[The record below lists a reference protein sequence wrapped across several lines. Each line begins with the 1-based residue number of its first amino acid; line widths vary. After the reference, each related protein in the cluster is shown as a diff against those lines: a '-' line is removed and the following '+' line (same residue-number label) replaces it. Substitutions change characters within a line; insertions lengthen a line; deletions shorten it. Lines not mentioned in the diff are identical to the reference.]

1 MKVERVAILGGGNG
15 GITAAADLSNKGF
28 EVSLFQSDKFCRN
41 LDVIKEK
48 GEILLQTLESEST
61 EKIHLVTDDIKEA
74 ILGAQI
80 IMLAIP
86 GMAVEYF
93 AEILA
98 PVVRED
104 QIIYINSA
112 AAMGCIRFVNKAKE
126 MGIEKKFKICESN
139 SLTYGTRAFADE
151 ARVELSLRVK
161 KLFLGSY
168 PASDIDEIMESLSQL
183 YDCFVPAKNIWHV
196 NLENGNP
203 EVHPGPA
210 LLNAGR
216 IDYSNGEFWL
226 YKEGIT
232 EHTINVLQAVEKERV
247 ALGRALGFEV
257 EGARESRINRGY
269 LEEDKNKTL
278 QELFNTS
285 EVFGQIKGPTS
296 VTNRYITEDISTGLV
311 LWSSLGK
318 ILKVPTPNIDAIIV
332 LGGTLLQTDFYKI
345 GLTVEKLGIKGVHDK
360 QGLIDAV

>member
-28 EVSLFQSDKFCRN
+28 EVSLFQSGKFCRN

-48 GEILLQTLESEST
+48 GEILLQTLEIEST
-61 EKIHLVTDDIKEA
+61 EKVHLVTDDIKEA

-98 PVVRED
+98 PVVSED

>member
-1 MKVERVAILGGGNG
+1 MKVKKVAILGGGNG

-28 EVSLFQSDKFCRN
+28 EVSMFQSDKFCKN
-41 LDVIKEK
+41 LDVIKKK
-48 GEILLQTLESEST
+48 GEIILQTLEEESV
-61 EKIHLVTDDIKEA
+61 EKVHLVTDDIKEA

-98 PVVRED
+98 PVVDEK

-112 AAMGCIRFVNKAKE
+112 AAMGCIRFINKAKE
-126 MGIEKKFKICESN
+126 MGIDKKFKICESN
-139 SLTYGTRAFADE
+139 SLTYGCRAFADE
-151 ARVELSLRVK
+151 ARVEMSLSVK
-161 KLFLGSY
+161 KLFLGAY
-168 PASDIDEIMESLSQL
+168 PACDTEEIIESLSQI
-183 YDCFVPAKNIWHV
+183 YDCFVPADNIWHV

-226 YKEGIT
+226 YREGIT
-232 EHTINVLQAVEKERV
+232 EHTINVLKAVESERK

-269 LEEDKNKTL
+269 LEDDKNKSL

-285 EVFGQIKGPTS
+285 EVFCAIKGPTS

-332 LGGTLLQTDFYKI
+332 LGGTLLNRDFYKE
-345 GLTVEKLGIKGVHDK
+345 GLTVEKLGIFNANSK
-360 QGLIDAV
+360 QHLIDAV

>member
-41 LDVIKEK
+41 LNVIKEK

-61 EKIHLVTDDIKEA
+61 EKVHLVTDDIKEA

-232 EHTINVLQAVEKERV
+232 EHTINILQAVEKERV

-269 LEEDKNKTL
+269 LKEDKSKTL

-332 LGGTLLQTDFYKI
+332 LGGTLLQTDFYKT
-345 GLTVEKLGIKGVHDK
+345 GLTVEKLGIKDVNDK
-360 QGLIDAV
+360 QSLIDAV

>member
-98 PVVRED
+98 PLVRED

>member
-1 MKVERVAILGGGNG
+1 MKVKKVAILGGGNG

-28 EVSLFQSDKFCRN
+28 EVSIFQSDKFCRN

-48 GEILLQTLESEST
+48 GEIIFQTLEEESV
-61 EKIHLVTDDIKEA
+61 EKIHLITDDIKEA

-80 IMLAIP
+80 IMLVIP
-86 GMAVEYF
+86 GMAIEYF

-98 PVVRED
+98 PVVKED

-112 AAMGCIRFVNKAKE
+112 AAMGCIRFTNKAKE
-126 MGIEKKFKICESN
+126 MGINKNFKICESN
-139 SLTYGTRAFADE
+139 SLTYGCRAFIDE
-151 ARVELSLRVK
+151 ARVEKSLTVK
-161 KLFLGSY
+161 KLFLGAY
-168 PASDIDEIMESLSQL
+168 PASNIDEIMEALSQI

-216 IDYSNGEFWL
+216 IDYSQGEFWL

-232 EHTINVLQAVEKERV
+232 EHTINILKAVESERK
-247 ALGRALGFEV
+247 ALARALGFEV

-269 LEEDKNKTL
+269 LEDDKDKTL

-285 EVFGQIKGPTS
+285 EVFCAIKGPTS
-296 VTNRYITEDISTGLV
+296 VTNRYITEDISMGLV

-332 LGGTLLQTDFYKI
+332 LGGTLLNRDFYKE
-345 GLTVEKLGIKGVHDK
+345 GLTVEKLGIHNANCKDD
-360 QGLIDAV
+360 LINVV

>member
-1 MKVERVAILGGGNG
+1 MKVKKVAILGGGNG

-28 EVSLFQSDKFCRN
+28 EVSMFQSDKFCKN

-48 GEILLQTLESEST
+48 GEILLQTLEDESV
-61 EKIHLVTDDIKEA
+61 EKVHLVTTDIKEA
-74 ILGAQI
+74 ISDAQI

-86 GMAVEYF
+86 GMAIEYF

-98 PVVRED
+98 PVVGEE

-112 AAMGCIRFVNKAKE
+112 AAMGCIRFINKAKE
-126 MGIEKKFKICESN
+126 MGIDKRFKICESN
-139 SLTYGTRAFADE
+139 SLTYGCRAFADE
-151 ARVELSLRVK
+151 ARVEMSLSVK
-161 KLFLGSY
+161 KLFLAAY
-168 PASDIDEIMESLSQL
+168 PACDTEEVMEALSQI
-183 YDCFVPAKNIWHV
+183 YDCFVPAQNIWHV

-216 IDYSNGEFWL
+216 IDYSKGEFWL
-226 YKEGIT
+226 YREGIT
-232 EHTINVLQAVEKERV
+232 EHTINVLKAVESERK

-269 LEEDKNKTL
+269 LEDDKNKTL

-285 EVFGQIKGPTS
+285 EVFCAIKGPTS

-311 LWSSLGK
+311 LWSNLGK
-318 ILKVPTPNIDAIIV
+318 VLNVPTPNIDAIIV
-332 LGGTLLQTDFYKI
+332 LGGTLLNTDFYKE
-345 GLTVEKLGIKGVHDK
+345 GLTLEKLGIYNANSK
-360 QGLIDAV
+360 QDLIDAV

>member
-61 EKIHLVTDDIKEA
+61 EKVHLVTDDIKEA

-247 ALGRALGFEV
+247 ALGRALGFKV

>member
-1 MKVERVAILGGGNG
+1 MRVKKVAILGGGNG

-28 EVSLFQSDKFCRN
+28 EVTMFQSDKFCKN

-48 GEILLQTLESEST
+48 GEIILQTLEEESV
-61 EKIHLVTDDIKEA
+61 EKVHLVTDDIKEA

-80 IMLAIP
+80 IMLVIP
-86 GMAVEYF
+86 GMAIEYF

-98 PVVRED
+98 PVVGED

-112 AAMGCIRFVNKAKE
+112 AAMGCIRFINKAKE
-126 MGIEKKFKICESN
+126 MGIDKKFKICESN
-139 SLTYGTRAFADE
+139 SLTYGCRAFADE
-151 ARVELSLRVK
+151 ARVEMSLRVK
-161 KLFLGSY
+161 KLFLGAY
-168 PASDIDEIMESLSQL
+168 PACDTEEIMESLSQI
-183 YDCFVPAKNIWHV
+183 YDCFVPADNIWHV

-226 YKEGIT
+226 YREGIT
-232 EHTINVLQAVEKERV
+232 EHTINILKAVESERK
-247 ALGRALGFEV
+247 ALGRALGFEL

-269 LEEDKNKTL
+269 LEDDKNKSL

-285 EVFGQIKGPTS
+285 EVFCAIKGPTS
-296 VTNRYITEDISTGLV
+296 VTNRYITEDVSTGLV

-332 LGGTLLQTDFYKI
+332 LGGTLLNRNFYKE
-345 GLTVEKLGIKGVHDK
+345 GLTVEKLGICNANSK
-360 QGLIDAV
+360 QDLIDAV

>member
-61 EKIHLVTDDIKEA
+61 EKVHLVTDDIKEA

-311 LWSSLGK
+311 LWSNLGK

>member
-61 EKIHLVTDDIKEA
+61 EKVHLVTDDIKEA

-98 PVVRED
+98 PVVSED

-168 PASDIDEIMESLSQL
+168 PASDIDEIIESLSQL

>member
-61 EKIHLVTDDIKEA
+61 EKVHLVTDDIKEA

-168 PASDIDEIMESLSQL
+168 PASDIDEIMEFLSQL

>member
-1 MKVERVAILGGGNG
+1 MKVKKVAILGGGNG

-28 EVSLFQSDKFCRN
+28 EVSMFQSDKFCKN

-48 GEILLQTLESEST
+48 GEILLQTLEDESVT
-61 EKIHLVTDDIKEA
+61 KINLVTDDIKEA
-74 ILGAQI
+74 ISGADI

-86 GMAVEYF
+86 GMAIEYF
-93 AEILA
+93 TEILA
-98 PVVRED
+98 PVVGEN

-112 AAMGCIRFVNKAKE
+112 AAMGCIRFINKAKE
-126 MGIEKKFKICESN
+126 MGINKRFKICESN
-139 SLTYGTRAFADE
+139 SLTYGCRAFADE
-151 ARVELSLRVK
+151 ARAEMSLSVK
-161 KLFLGSY
+161 KLFLGAY
-168 PASDIDEIMESLSQL
+168 PASDTDEIMEALSQI
-183 YDCFVPAKNIWHV
+183 YDCFVPAQNIWHV

-216 IDYSNGEFWL
+216 IDYSKGEFWL
-226 YKEGIT
+226 YREGIT
-232 EHTINVLQAVEKERV
+232 EHTINVLKAVESERK

-269 LEEDKNKTL
+269 LEDDKNKTL

-285 EVFGQIKGPTS
+285 EVFCAIKGPTS

-311 LWSSLGK
+311 LWSNLGK
-318 ILKVPTPNIDAIIV
+318 VLNVPTPNIDAIIV
-332 LGGTLLQTDFYKI
+332 LGGTLLNTDFYKE
-345 GLTVEKLGIKGVHDK
+345 GLTLEKLGICNASSK
-360 QGLIDAV
+360 QDLIDAV

>member
-1 MKVERVAILGGGNG
+1 MKVKKVAILGGGNG
-15 GITAAADLSNKGF
+15 GITAAADISNKGF
-28 EVSLFQSDKFCRN
+28 EVSMFQSDKFCKN
-41 LDVIKEK
+41 LDVIKDK
-48 GEILLQTLESEST
+48 GEIILQTLEKESI

-86 GMAVEYF
+86 GMAIEYF

-98 PVVRED
+98 PVVDEN
-104 QIIYINSA
+104 QVIYINSA
-112 AAMGCIRFVNKAKE
+112 AAMGCIRFINKAKE
-126 MGIEKKFKICESN
+126 MGINKKFKICESN
-139 SLTYGTRAFADE
+139 SLTYGCRAFADE
-151 ARVELSLRVK
+151 ARVEMSLSVK

-168 PASDIDEIMESLSQL
+168 PASNTEEIMGYLSQI
-183 YDCFVPAKNIWHV
+183 YDCFVPAENIWHV

-232 EHTINVLQAVEKERV
+232 EHTINVLKAVENERK
-247 ALGRALGFEV
+247 ALGRALGLEL
-257 EGARESRINRGY
+257 EGARDSRINRGY
-269 LEEDKNKTL
+269 FKDDKNKSL

-285 EVFGQIKGPTS
+285 EVFCAIKGPTS

-332 LGGTLLQTDFYKI
+332 LGGTLLNKDFYKE
-345 GLTVEKLGIKGVHDK
+345 GLTVEKLGIYNAKSKKD
-360 QGLIDAV
+360 LIDAV

>member
-1 MKVERVAILGGGNG
+1 MKVKKVAILGGGNG
-15 GITAAADLSNKGF
+15 GITAAADLSSRGF
-28 EVSLFQSDKFCRN
+28 EVSMFQSDKFCRD
-41 LDVIKEK
+41 LSVIKEK
-48 GEILLQTLESEST
+48 GEITLQTLESESV
-61 EKIHLVTDDIKEA
+61 EKIHLVTDDIRQA

-98 PVVRED
+98 PVVGEE

-112 AAMGCIRFVNKAKE
+112 AAMGCIRFINKARE
-126 MGIEKKFKICESN
+126 MGIDKQFKICESN
-139 SLTYGTRAFADE
+139 SLTYGCRAFADE
-151 ARVELSLRVK
+151 ARVEMSLSVK
-161 KLFLGSY
+161 KLFLGAY
-168 PASDIDEIMESLSQL
+168 PSCNTNEVMDALSQI
-183 YDCFVPAKNIWHV
+183 YDCFVPATNVWQV

-226 YKEGIT
+226 YREGIT
-232 EHTINVLQAVEKERV
+232 EHTINVLKAVESERI

-269 LEEDKNKTL
+269 LEDDKNKTL

-285 EVFGQIKGPTS
+285 EVFCSIKGPTS

-332 LGGTLLQTDFYKI
+332 LGGTLLNRDFYKE
-345 GLTVEKLGIKGVHDK
+345 GLTVEKLGITNANCK
-360 QGLIDAV
+360 QDLIEAV

>member
-1 MKVERVAILGGGNG
+1 MKVEKVAILGGGNG
-15 GITAAADLSNKGF
+15 GITAAADLSSRGF
-28 EVSLFQSDKFCRN
+28 EVTMFQSDKFCKD

-48 GEILLQTLESEST
+48 GEILLQTLDNERT
-61 EKIHLVTDDIKEA
+61 AKVHLVTDDIKQA

-93 AEILA
+93 AELLA
-98 PVVRED
+98 PVVNEN

-112 AAMGCIRFVNKAKE
+112 AAMGCIRFVNKAKA
-126 MGIEKKFKICESN
+126 MGINKKFKICESN
-139 SLTYGTRAFADE
+139 SLTYGCRAFADE
-151 ARVELSLRVK
+151 CRVEMSLQVK

-168 PASDIDEIMESLSQL
+168 PASDIDEIMEALSQI
-183 YDCFVPAKNIWHV
+183 YDCFVPAANIWQV
-196 NLENGNP
+196 TLENGNP

-232 EHTINVLQAVEKERV
+232 KHTINVLEAVERERK

-269 LEEDKNKTL
+269 LVEDKNKTL

-285 EVFGQIKGPTS
+285 EVFGSIKGPTS
-296 VTNRYITEDISTGLV
+296 VENRYITEDISTGLV

-318 ILKVPTPNIDAIIV
+318 ILNVPTPNIDAIIV
-332 LGGTLLQTDFYKI
+332 LGSTLLQKDFYKE
-345 GLTVEKLGIKGVHDK
+345 GLTVEKLGITDVHNK
-360 QGLIDAV
+360 QDLIYAV

>member
-41 LDVIKEK
+41 LDVIKDK

-61 EKIHLVTDDIKEA
+61 EKVHLVTDDIKEA

-226 YKEGIT
+226 YREGIT

>member
-1 MKVERVAILGGGNG
+1 MKVKKVAILGGGNG

-28 EVSLFQSDKFCRN
+28 EVSMFQSDKFCKN

-48 GEILLQTLESEST
+48 GGILLQTLEDESVT
-61 EKIHLVTDDIKEA
+61 KINLVTDDIKEA
-74 ILGAQI
+74 ISGAGI

-86 GMAVEYF
+86 GMAIEYF
-93 AEILA
+93 TEILA
-98 PVVRED
+98 PVVGEK

-112 AAMGCIRFVNKAKE
+112 AAMGCIRFINKAKE
-126 MGIEKKFKICESN
+126 MGINKRFKICESN
-139 SLTYGTRAFADE
+139 SLTYGCRAFADE
-151 ARVELSLRVK
+151 ARAEMSLSVK
-161 KLFLGSY
+161 KLFLGAY
-168 PASDIDEIMESLSQL
+168 PASDTDEIMEALSQI
-183 YDCFVPAKNIWHV
+183 YDCVVPAQNIWHV

-216 IDYSNGEFWL
+216 IDYSKGEFWL
-226 YKEGIT
+226 YREGIT
-232 EHTINVLQAVEKERV
+232 EHTINVLKAVESERK

-269 LEEDKNKTL
+269 LEDDKNKTL

-285 EVFGQIKGPTS
+285 EVFCAIKGPTS

-311 LWSSLGK
+311 LWSNLGK
-318 ILKVPTPNIDAIIV
+318 VLNVPTPNIDAIIV
-332 LGGTLLQTDFYKI
+332 LGGTLLNTDFYKE
-345 GLTVEKLGIKGVHDK
+345 GLTLEKLGINNANSK
-360 QGLIDAV
+360 QDLINAV

>member
-1 MKVERVAILGGGNG
+1 MEVKKVAILGGGNG

-28 EVSLFQSDKFCRN
+28 EVSMFQSDKFCKN
-41 LDVIKEK
+41 LDIIKEK
-48 GEILLQTLESEST
+48 GEIILQTLEKESV
-61 EKIHLVTDDIKEA
+61 EKVHLVTDDIKEA

-86 GMAVEYF
+86 GTAIEYF

-98 PVVRED
+98 PVVDEN

-112 AAMGCIRFVNKAKE
+112 AAMGCIRFINKAKE
-126 MGIEKKFKICESN
+126 MGIDKKFKICESN
-139 SLTYGTRAFADE
+139 SLTYGCRAFADE
-151 ARVELSLRVK
+151 ARVEMSLSVK
-161 KLFLGSY
+161 KLFLGAYPSY
-168 PASDIDEIMESLSQL
+168 DTEEVMKSLSQI
-183 YDCFVPAKNIWHV
+183 YDCFVPADNIWHV

-232 EHTINVLQAVEKERV
+232 KHTINILKAVEDERKD
-247 ALGRALGFEV
+247 LGRALGFEV

-269 LEEDKNKTL
+269 LEEDKNKSL

-285 EVFGQIKGPTS
+285 EVFCTIKGPTS

-311 LWSSLGK
+311 LWSSIGK

-332 LGGTLLQTDFYKI
+332 LGGTLLNTDFYKE
-345 GLTVEKLGIKGVHDK
+345 GLTVEKLGIYNANCKKD
-360 QGLIDAV
+360 LIDAV

>member
-1 MKVERVAILGGGNG
+1 MNVKKVAILGCGNG

-28 EVSLFQSDKFCRN
+28 EVSMFQSDKFCKN

-48 GEILLQTLESEST
+48 GEILLQTLEEEST
-61 EKIHLVTDDIKEA
+61 TKINLVTDDIKEA
-74 ILGAQI
+74 ILGAEI

-93 AEILA
+93 AQILA
-98 PVVRED
+98 PVVDEN

-112 AAMGCIRFVNKAKE
+112 AAMGCIRFINKAKE
-126 MGIEKKFKICESN
+126 MGINKRFKICESN
-139 SLTYGTRAFADE
+139 SLTYGCRAFADE
-151 ARVELSLRVK
+151 ARVEMSLSVK
-161 KLFLGSY
+161 KLFLAAY
-168 PASDIDEIMESLSQL
+168 PASDTEEVIEALSQI

-232 EHTINVLQAVEKERV
+232 KHTINVLKAVESERK

-269 LEEDKNKTL
+269 LEDDKSKTL

-285 EVFGQIKGPTS
+285 EVFCAIKGPTS

-311 LWSSLGK
+311 LWSNLGK
-318 ILKVPTPNIDAIIV
+318 ILNVPTPNIDAIIV
-332 LGGTLLQTDFYKI
+332 LGGTLLNTDFYKE
-345 GLTVEKLGIKGVHDK
+345 GLTLDKLGMDNVNNKED
-360 QGLIDAV
+360 LINAV

>member
-1 MKVERVAILGGGNG
+1 MKVRKIAILGGGNG

-28 EVSLFQSDKFCRN
+28 EVSLFQSEKFCKN

-48 GEILLQTLESEST
+48 GEITLQTLEKESV
-61 EKIHLVTDDIKEA
+61 EKVHLVTDDIKEA

-80 IMLAIP
+80 VMLAIP

-98 PVVRED
+98 PVVGED

-112 AAMGCIRFVNKAKE
+112 AAMGCIRFINKAKE
-126 MGIEKKFKICESN
+126 MGIDKKFKICESN
-139 SLTYGTRAFADE
+139 SLTYGCRAFADE
-151 ARVELSLRVK
+151 ARAEMSLSVK
-161 KLFLGSY
+161 KLFLGAY
-168 PASDIDEIMESLSQL
+168 PSSITDEVMEALSQI
-183 YDCFVPAKNIWHV
+183 YDCFVPAENIWHV

-232 EHTINVLQAVEKERV
+232 EHTINVLKAVESERK

-269 LEEDKNKTL
+269 LEDDKDKTL

-285 EVFGQIKGPTS
+285 EVFGAIKGPTS

-332 LGGTLLQTDFYKI
+332 LGGTLLNTDFYEE
-345 GLTVEKLGIKGVHDK
+345 GLTVEKLGIYNANCK
-360 QGLIDAV
+360 QDLIDAV

>member
-41 LDVIKEK
+41 LNVIKEK

-61 EKIHLVTDDIKEA
+61 EKVHLVTDDIKEA

-269 LEEDKNKTL
+269 LKEDKSKTL

-345 GLTVEKLGIKGVHDK
+345 GLTVEKLGIKDVNDK
-360 QGLIDAV
+360 QSLIDAV

>member
-1 MKVERVAILGGGNG
+1 MKVKKVAILGGGNG

-28 EVSLFQSDKFCRN
+28 EVSMFQSDKFCKN

-48 GEILLQTLESEST
+48 GEILLQTLEDESVT
-61 EKIHLVTDDIKEA
+61 KINLVTDDIKEA
-74 ILGAQI
+74 ISGADI

-86 GMAVEYF
+86 GMAIEYF
-93 AEILA
+93 TEILA
-98 PVVRED
+98 PVVDEN

-112 AAMGCIRFVNKAKE
+112 AAMGCIRFINKAKE
-126 MGIEKKFKICESN
+126 MGINKRFKICESN
-139 SLTYGTRAFADE
+139 SLTYGCRAFADE
-151 ARVELSLRVK
+151 ARAEMSLSVK
-161 KLFLGSY
+161 KLFLGAY
-168 PASDIDEIMESLSQL
+168 PASDTDEIMEALSQI
-183 YDCFVPAKNIWHV
+183 YDCFVPAQNIWHV

-216 IDYSNGEFWL
+216 IDYSKGEFWL
-226 YKEGIT
+226 YREGIT
-232 EHTINVLQAVEKERV
+232 EHTINVLKAVESERK

-269 LEEDKNKTL
+269 LEDDKNKTL

-285 EVFGQIKGPTS
+285 EVFCAIKGPTS

-311 LWSSLGK
+311 LWSNLGK
-318 ILKVPTPNIDAIIV
+318 VLNVPTPNIDAIIV
-332 LGGTLLQTDFYKI
+332 LGGTLLNTDFYKE
-345 GLTVEKLGIKGVHDK
+345 GLTLEKLGICNASSK
-360 QGLIDAV
+360 QDLIDAV

>member
-1 MKVERVAILGGGNG
+1 MKVEKVAILGGGNG
-15 GITAAADLSNKGF
+15 GITAAADLSSRGF
-28 EVSLFQSDKFCRN
+28 EVSMFQSDKFCKN

-48 GEILLQTLESEST
+48 GEIILQTLNSESV
-61 EKIHLVTDDIKEA
+61 EKVHLVTDDIKEA

-93 AEILA
+93 AELLA
-98 PVVRED
+98 PVVDEN

-112 AAMGCIRFVNKAKE
+112 ASMGCIRFVNKAKS
-126 MGIEKKFKICESN
+126 MGIDKNFKICESN
-139 SLTYGTRAFADE
+139 SLTYGCRAFADE
-151 ARVELSLRVK
+151 ARVEMSLSVK

-168 PASDIDEIMESLSQL
+168 PSSDNEYNMQALSQI
-183 YDCFVPAKNIWHV
+183 YDCFVPAENIWQV

-226 YKEGIT
+226 YREGIT
-232 EHTINVLQAVEKERV
+232 EHTINVLEAVESERK
-247 ALGRALGFEV
+247 ALGRAFGIEV

-269 LEEDKNKTL
+269 LQEDKTKTL

-285 EVFGQIKGPTS
+285 EVFTQIKGPTS

-311 LWSSLGK
+311 LWSSIGK

-332 LGGTLLQTDFYKI
+332 LGGTLLKTDFYKE
-345 GLTVEKLGIKGVHDK
+345 GLTVEKLGITNANNK
-360 QGLIDAV
+360 QDLINAV

>member
-1 MKVERVAILGGGNG
+1 MKVEKVAILGGGNG
-15 GITAAADLSNKGF
+15 GITAAADLSSRGF
-28 EVSLFQSDKFCRN
+28 EVSLFQSEKFCKN
-41 LDVIKEK
+41 LDDIKRK
-48 GEILLQTLESEST
+48 GEILLQTLDSECYA
-61 EKIHLVTDDIKEA
+61 KVHLVTDDIKEA
-74 ILGAQI
+74 ISGAQI
-80 IMLAIP
+80 VMLTIP
-86 GMAVEYF
+86 GPAVEYF
-93 AEILA
+93 TEILA
-98 PVVRED
+98 PVVEEN

-126 MGIEKKFKICESN
+126 MGINKRFKICESN
-139 SLTYGTRAFADE
+139 SLTYGCRAFPDE
-151 ARVELSLRVK
+151 ARAEMSLLVK

-168 PASDIDEIMESLSQL
+168 PASDIDEIMESLSQI
-183 YDCFVPAKNIWHV
+183 YDCFVPAANIWQV
-196 NLENGNP
+196 TLENGNP

-232 EHTINVLQAVEKERV
+232 EHTINILKAVESERKS
-247 ALGRALGFEV
+247 LGRALGFEV

-269 LEEDKNKTL
+269 LQEDKSKTL

-285 EVFGQIKGPTS
+285 EVFGAIKGPTS

-332 LGGTLLQTDFYKI
+332 LGSTLLQRDFYAE
-345 GLTVEKLGIKGVHDK
+345 GLTVEKLGITNVNNKED
-360 QGLIDAV
+360 LINAV